1 MPFTNVIQSSCAKTA
16 RVPIQSH
23 EIRIH
28 TVKVPP
34 CNAHMGWVH
43 LLVQDVHG
51 IFSELELRY
60 FECVYLTEE
69 RLVQHDPKLAGF
81 FHNGGV
87 YPYSEEFFGIE
98 FFMDLTEADLT
109 HVKNSASIT
118 L

>member
-1 MPFTNVIQSSCAKTA
+1 MPFNNVTQSANPNTV
-16 RVPIQSH
+16 RVPTHGH

-34 CNAHMGWVH
+34 CRAHVGWVH

-69 RLVQHDPKLAGF
+69 CLVNHNAKLAGF
-81 FHNGGV
+81 SKNGGV
-87 YPYSEEFFGIE
+87 YPYSEEFFDIE
-98 FFMDLTEADLT
+98 FFIDLTADDIT
-109 HVKNSASIT
+109 HVKSSASMTI
-118 L
+118 